1 MMNFKKAKNVE
12 EKQAYPFNT
21 LAFRDNEVTV
31 DRFVYEEGFG
41 VLFYNGEPEQ
51 ENLVHIGFGFL
62 EPKLVWLTED
72 SYHYYISHE
81 NKTDY
86 LYLTWTEK
94 PKAFPVPVG
103 GNCLLHE
110 WTHRIGHMVGRI
122 ATEFQE
128 ANGRRMTVSEKVQE
142 FERLAKEASE
152 IVEVKRNI
160 YDSYLLVSVKGE
172 EQWRPVD
179 RITTIE
185 EAVSIYKRY
194 QEKKWGKHD
203 D

>member
-1 MMNFKKAKNVE
+1 MMTFKK
-12 EKQAYPFNT
+12 EKEPEKKQGFPFNT
-21 LAFRDNEVTV
+21 LAFRDNEVTA

-41 VLFYNGEPEQ
+41 VLFYNGEPE
-51 ENLVHIGFGFL
+51 EKNLVHIGFGFS

-86 LYLTWTEK
+86 LYLTWVDK
-94 PKAFPVPVG
+94 PKPFPVPVG

-122 ATEFQE
+122 ASEFHE
-128 ANGRRMTVSEKVQE
+128 RNGSCMTVSEKIQE

-152 IVEVKRNI
+152 IVEVKRNL
-160 YDSYLLVSVKGE
+160 YDRYLLISVKGE
-172 EQWRPVD
+172 EEWRPMD
-179 RITTIE
+179 RIKTVE
-185 EAVSIYKRY
+185 EAIETYSTY
-194 QEKKWGKHD
+194 QKKKWGNG
-203 D
+203 